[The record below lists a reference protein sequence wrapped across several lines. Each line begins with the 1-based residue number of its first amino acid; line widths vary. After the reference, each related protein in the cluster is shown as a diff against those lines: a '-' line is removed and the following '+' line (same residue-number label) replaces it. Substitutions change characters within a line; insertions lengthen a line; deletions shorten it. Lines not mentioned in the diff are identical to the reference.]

1 MTKPQYKTKFYALF
15 ASQQDRFGL
24 SYRNKTGTLVQTL
37 PWQTPHKEDMHVFR
51 HLTKHNI
58 VVMGSKTF
66 ESFGKNGLPDRTN
79 IVVSSK
85 ASLGIESMDM
95 KLPGQPPKPSPQNP
109 VYFVSTLEQAINM
122 ARCMGASGMDCFFI
136 GGKTLLE
143 SLFADHLDLLDGV
156 YYAGIA
162 SSYPAKIFPP
172 DATEVSTILFQ
183 TPEDIYKNPSVMQ
196 LATTLHGKDVT
207 YLKYVKTTNP
217 GELKKFVQLDL
228 LTDNLN
234 EQPYKDHFYTPSP
247 SQAKL
252 NKLAENP
259 TEADEKTIELIS
271 SQLNPKVVELAVDPT
286 FKRDRGMSGIDP
298 FDVTSAWRESVNEIE
313 KYLSSNTGDTSKFS
327 PQKPSD
333 GRKTNIAEVLSGFVD
348 GAPTLE
354 DNSSSFV
361 AVATEIG
368 ELLVVKDAAYGSAFE
383 KTKEILKILFPN
395 GLPVEAFDDGL
406 TIQRILDKI
415 CRLTVLCTNP
425 EENKTE
431 ERTEDAWKDI
441 AGYAIKALCE
451 QRRKKANKQ

>member
-1 MTKPQYKTKFYALF
+1 MTKSQYKTKFYALF
-15 ASQQDRFGL
+15 ASQQDQFGL
-24 SYRNKTGTLVQTL
+24 SYRNKNGTLVQTL
-37 PWQTPHKEDMHVFR
+37 PWQTPHKEDMHVFK

-66 ESFGKNGLPDRTN
+66 ESFGGNGLPDRTN
-79 IVVSSK
+79 IVVSS
-85 ASLGIESMDM
+85 AESEEAPGYNTGIPAVFWVNNVDA
-95 KLPGQPPKPSPQNP
+95 
-109 VYFVSTLEQAINM
+109 AINL
-122 ARCMGASGMDCFFI
+122 ANRLGSDNGMDCFFI

-162 SSYPAKIFPP
+162 SSYPRTILPP

-217 GELKKFVQLDL
+217 GELKRFVQLDL
-228 LTDNLN
+228 TLTSNLN

-259 TEADEKTIELIS
+259 TEADEKTIDLIS

-298 FDVTSAWRESVNEIE
+298 FDVTSAWRESVTEIE
-313 KYLSSNTGDTSKFS
+313 KYLSSNTGDASRFL

-333 GRKTNIAEVLSGFVD
+333 DSNSTPPTEGQFDLVVEEGEK
-348 GAPTLE
+348 TLE

-451 QRRKKANKQ
+451 QRRKKVIKQ